1 MSILTRRVGWRK
13 VLALPV
19 ILLILLLIGSCL
31 GVSGARLLHYFYP
44 WLPRAQVLALFA
56 ELDWGMEIQDV
67 QEVLQSDRY
76 TELRAGPDN
85 AIREGVW
92 PIYTPNELLENNWV
106 LWLQFDEGILTAK
119 RIRIADWGKGHP
131 IEAFDDEMAHA
142 DVPCPGWLEIR
153 EDTER
158 GLVCFGKSVP
168 RSSHPRGP
176 RALRPFKVTD

>member
-1 MSILTRRVGWRK
+1 MSILTKRVGWRK

-56 ELDWGMEIQDV
+56 ELDWGMEVQDV

-92 PIYTPNELLENNWV
+92 PIYTPNELLPTKWV
-106 LWLQFDEGILTAK
+106 LCLQFDEGILTAK
-119 RIRIADWGKGHP
+119 RIRIADSAHCHP

-142 DVPCPGWLEIR
+142 DVPCPGWLEIW
-153 EDTER
+153 EDYER
-158 GLVCFGKSVP
+158 GLVWNAKTVP

>member
-13 VLALPV
+13 VLVLPV

-56 ELDWGMEIQDV
+56 ELDWGMEVQDV
-67 QEVLQSDRY
+67 QEVLQSARY

-92 PIYTPNELLENNWV
+92 PIYTPNELLPTKWV
-106 LWLQFDEGILTAK
+106 LCLQFDEGILTAK
-119 RIRIADWGKGHP
+119 RIRTADSGYEHP

-142 DVPCPGWLEIR
+142 DVPCPGWLEIW

-158 GLVCFGKSVP
+158 GLVWSAKTVP